1 VRHSLPFPISFR
13 VACVDFTLEM
23 LSIGDPTKKQNAKK
37 HVLHVCSSVSQ
48 KNEEKTKKKKSRN
61 KQTRFSHERGT
72 G

>member
-1 VRHSLPFPISFR
+1 
-13 VACVDFTLEM
+13 M